1 MKRSYLKNLIRQVL
15 KENYSVISEDSRYDA
30 EVTMTEFQEVLNKLN
45 DHVDQLSDLSEN
57 LKSLMGDYYGVDE
70 RVTKDVRKIVRAI
83 DNLNDAR
90 ERLGNR
96 RMGIF
101 NPSGLETGFR
111 D

>member
-15 KENYSVISEDSRYDA
+15 KENYNVISEDSRYDA

-70 RVTKDVRKIVRAI
+70 RVTKEVRKIVRAI